1 MSGVSYRSAREEDA
15 ALLARFGAD
24 AFAATFG
31 HLYPAADLAAF
42 LAQTFAQP
50 VQAGEI
56 REPATDHRLAF
67 QGQHL
72 VGYAKLGAEKLG
84 FADPARPALELHR
97 LYVDQ
102 ALHGAGVAPAL
113 MDWVL
118 ARARERGALDLF
130 LSVYTENHR
139 ARGFYARYGFEEIA
153 PYVFMVGT
161 VADPDI
167 VCRLR
172 LD

>member
-1 MSGVSYRSAREEDA
+1 MSDVSYRAAQEEDA

-31 HLYPAADLAAF
+31 HLYPAADLDAF
-42 LAQTFAQP
+42 LAQSFGQP
-50 VQAGEI
+50 LQAGEI
-56 REPATDHRLAF
+56 RDPLTDHQLAF
-67 QGQHL
+67 QNARL

-84 FADPARPALELHR
+84 FAEPGRAALELHR

-102 ALHGAGVAPAL
+102 ALHGAGVGHAL

-118 ARARERGALDLF
+118 ARARERGAHDLF
-130 LSVYTENHR
+130 LSVYTHNHR
-139 ARGFYARYGFEEIA
+139 ARRFYARYGFEEVA
-153 PYVFMVGT
+153 PYVFMVGA

-172 LD
+172 LS